1 MTFLPNSTFPLRVS
15 ENVDFRFVNE
25 ANKYPTNNIFYF
37 VVYNDFQQQMYPV
50 LGSYELIH
58 APKVIYLYNNRLESL
73 TLCYFSPRGSRLKS
87 QKGCWMDIGR
97 KEEEE
102 EEAWDHLHLFII
114 KVWIWKITVKFNGA
128 CNIEFGACNFDK
140 AK

>member
-1 MTFLPNSTFPLRVS
+1 VTFLPNSTFPSRAS
-15 ENVDFRFVNE
+15 ENVDFRFVE
-25 ANKYPTNNIFYF
+25 ANKYPTNNLFYF
-37 VVYNDFQQQMYPV
+37 VVYNNFQQQMYPV

-73 TLCYFSPRGSRLKS
+73 TLATFHLEDPGWSPRRDVE
-87 QKGCWMDIGR
+87 WIYIGR

-102 EEAWDHLHLFII
+102 EAAWDHLHLFII

-128 CNIEFGACNFDK
+128 YNIEFGACNFDK